1 MLMIMINNH
10 NIHDGLARMNGFPT
24 SCIQHYATTN
34 NMSVSDVYKTC
45 MLKSTE
51 IALTNQITKCVFRNT
66 PEFNV
71 KSFLFLF
78 MVIKGL
84 LGHADLLGMRAIT
97 HLLTNRIFS

>member
-1 MLMIMINNH
+1 MIMINNH

-51 IALTNQITKCVFRNT
+51 IALTNQITKFVFRNT

-71 KSFLFLF
+71 KSFLFLNGD
-78 MVIKGL
+78 KGTTRTCRFIR
-84 LGHADLLGMRAIT
+84 DESDNTFI
-97 HLLTNRIFS
+97 N